1 MSKYPDRENAL
12 RRFGWKSGQ
21 LQRNDRPRLRLGNTG
36 RPEISRAARAES
48 EQHAQKQVQH
58 NRHSIF
64 MIARNRL
71 FMLWSPSLS
80 DCDAICL
87 RTLHDN
93 IQPENDTWLYVRKL
107 ERDSRNAI
115 WDEMITMTT
124 SEGVIQGKI
133 EEWASL
139 GQICEGAGWDE
150 RLPYDGARLTSQWPS
165 LSKGLVGSAASRH

>member
-1 MSKYPDRENAL
+1 MGWIGGELTHITMVNAL
-12 RRFGWKSGQ
+12 RCFGWTSGH
-21 LQRNDRPRLRLGNTG
+21 LQRSDIPILRLDNTG

-87 RTLHDN
+87 RNPAWQL
-93 IQPENDTWLYVRKL
+93 QSENDAWLWVRKL
-107 ERDSRNAI
+107 EWDSWNAI
-115 WDEMITMTT
+115 WKRNIMY
-124 SEGVIQGKI
+124 KI
-133 EEWASL
+133 GLALTRGRSNKTNSL
-139 GQICEGAGWDE
+139 C
-150 RLPYDGARLTSQWPS
+150 
-165 LSKGLVGSAASRH
+165 